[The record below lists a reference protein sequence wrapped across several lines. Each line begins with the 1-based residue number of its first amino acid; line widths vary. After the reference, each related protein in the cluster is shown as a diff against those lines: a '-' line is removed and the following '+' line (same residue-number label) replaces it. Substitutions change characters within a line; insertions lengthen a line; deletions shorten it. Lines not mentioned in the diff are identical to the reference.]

1 MLRAA
6 LTRDVSEPD
15 DAALALEIE
24 LLRRRIA
31 WQVEAAYNPQPEP
44 EQEPVVAAPLPPEPA
59 PAPTRLPKRSRIPSL
74 SELERLVAREINAHP
89 DRADEWRWYLFYLRD
104 FATVD
109 GELPE
114 SFALLVRI
122 AFAAILPSGS
132 AEPVEVCV

>member
-6 LTRDVSEPD
+6 LTRDVCEPD

-31 WQVEAAYNPQPEP
+31 WQVEAAYNPAP
-44 EQEPVVAAPLPPEPA
+44 APLPPEPA
-59 PAPTRLPKRSRIPSL
+59 PAPTPPPRRSRMPRLP
-74 SELERLVAREINAHP
+74 ELERLVAREIDAHP

-104 FATVD
+104 FANVD